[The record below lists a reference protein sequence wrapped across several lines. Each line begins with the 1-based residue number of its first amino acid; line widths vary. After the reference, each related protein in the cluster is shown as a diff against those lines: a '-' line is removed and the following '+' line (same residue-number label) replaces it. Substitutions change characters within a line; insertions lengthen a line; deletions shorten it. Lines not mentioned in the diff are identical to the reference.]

1 MFNKKSV
8 NPVAPS
14 TPVKSEICSV
24 IAQDM
29 VINGGLSSRGRVMID
44 GSVHADVTAD
54 IVIVGEKG
62 KVSGDVIAREVRLL
76 GSVVGNV
83 ICSSVFIG
91 KVGFIDGTIEHEKI
105 SVDEGATIMAHI
117 KKKEFNG
124 EFLNS
129 LLGGNEEVV
138 SNSGS
143 NVTSI
148 NSISRPAN
156 GWKNK
161 DETVVVSE
169 TATA

>member
-8 NPVAPS
+8 SPVTQS

-54 IVIVGEKG
+54 VVIVGEKG

-76 GSVVGNV
+76 GSVYGNI
-83 ICSSVFIG
+83 ICSTVAIG

-117 KKKEFNG
+117 KKKEFNSD
-124 EFLNS
+124 FLNS

-138 SNSGS
+138 SNPGS

-156 GWKNK
+156 GWKPK
-161 DETVVVSE
+161 DEVIAGVES
-169 TATA
+169 ATA